1 MGKLPGTHPCIGTG
15 HPRPETFLQSKT
27 FPRTC
32 CRTAGPSTAL
42 RSGRDDKGERG
53 RFHGMFPTEWVAQVS
68 ILRPGYLRADL
79 SYRNG
84 RDDKGE
90 RGRLHGDVF
99 NGVGAPGLDFETWV
113 SAGRFVIPEHPGLK
127 IETWATHSRPAK
139 KQELGSLLCKET
151 GAGNALTSSVSG
163 PAAGYRASR
172 RRPLDRDATTR
183 RRNKL
188 QSPRR
193 WWEAHWPWLLRYP
206 RVCRRRHIV

>member
-79 SYRNG
+79 SYRN
-84 RDDKGE
+84 
-90 RGRLHGDVF
+90 
-99 NGVGAPGLDFETWV
+99 TQV
-113 SAGRFVIPEHPGLK
+113 SK
-127 IETWATHSRPAK
+127 SRPGPPTLVLQRNRSWDLCSAK
-139 KQELGSLLCKET
+139 KQELGTHLQVRFRDQQQGIE
-151 GAGNALTSSVSG
+151 
-163 PAAGYRASR
+163 R
-172 RRPLDRDATTR
+172 RDADLWIVMQQLVVGI
-183 RRNKL
+183 N
-188 QSPRR
+188 SS
-193 WWEAHWPWLLRYP
+193 
-206 RVCRRRHIV
+206 RHGDGGKPIGLGCCDIRGCVADDT